1 MTEVKQKLIELF
13 KQISKFEIEKVK
25 IYENII
31 KLADTQIADDIILKT
46 AQETFKNDVVNTH
59 DFNINVMQA
68 LGIKFE
74 EEEED
79 EEKEEV
85 DDIEIKKAEANK
97 EYEEKKEKLKQ
108 EVKKEEE
115 KQLNEKIKEEDEDSE
130 SIAKRLGLD

>member
-74 EEEED
+74 EED

-130 SIAKRLGLD
+130 SIAKRLGLE

>member
-1 MTEVKQKLIELF
+1 MTEIKQKLIELF

-59 DFNINVMQA
+59 EFNNNVMQV

-74 EEEED
+74 EEI

-108 EVKKEEE
+108 EVKKEED